1 MDAANP
7 SPVGYRVL
15 GFTQTA
21 HTKIDPSRHYNP
33 FLAPTSS
40 TFSASPFP
48 TLDPLAEGA
57 GTTSRGAD
65 ALVQLSRLHVV
76 LEDASMTGSGPGF
89 VRQPARP
96 ASLYPWRSTS
106 D

>member
-1 MDAANP
+1 M
-7 SPVGYRVL
+7 GYRVL

-21 HTKIDPSRHYNP
+21 HTKIDPTRHYNP
-33 FLAPTSS
+33 FLSPTSS

-57 GTTSRGAD
+57 GTTARGAD
-65 ALVQLSRLHVV
+65 AIVQLSRLHVV

-89 VRQPARP
+89 VRLL
-96 ASLYPWRSTS
+96 ASYVVA
-106 D
+106 